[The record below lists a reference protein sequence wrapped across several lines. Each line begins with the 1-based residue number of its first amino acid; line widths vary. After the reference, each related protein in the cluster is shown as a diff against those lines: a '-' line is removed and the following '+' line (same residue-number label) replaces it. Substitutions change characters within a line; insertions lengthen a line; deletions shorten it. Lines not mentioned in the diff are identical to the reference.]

1 MSGCFRR
8 PYTRQVMSSSDASVL
23 NPLLWLVAFQ
33 FGLYAVG
40 WMVCAVLLK
49 EDRAAVV
56 HWGLFLLLL
65 SAGLLLAGLRTEP
78 RTWWAYNGANLLAL
92 VAFFVMRRG
101 VELFFREPPSD
112 VEQLAVLALVGGA
125 IALVGTGP
133 VGSGW
138 RILLSYAGLGYAMV
152 RMIAIVR
159 VPVRAE
165 FGRAAWLAVVV
176 PGLLI
181 VLLLV
186 LLAVRQALSLGTPQ
200 EMHGQAATGLGLMPL
215 YLFGSALFNFGFM
228 VLLTQRLLLKLRRT
242 SRRDALTGLENRGA
256 IDATVQHLWA
266 QSSRGAAGFAALLI
280 DIDHFKRIN
289 DTHGHAVGDQVL
301 EHVAAVIA
309 AQARQADSVG
319 RYGGDEFIIVA
330 PQSTLAGAAQAAERL
345 RVVMEAEP
353 IHARASDL
361 RVTLSIG
368 VAASTS
374 EDVAVADV
382 LARADRALY
391 RAKAKGRNRVQV
403 LEA

>member
-1 MSGCFRR
+1 
-8 PYTRQVMSSSDASVL
+8 MSSSDASAL

-33 FGLYAVG
+33 FGLYAIG
-40 WMVCAVLLK
+40 WMACALLLK
-49 EDRAAVV
+49 EDEAAVV

-65 SAGLLLAGLRTEP
+65 SAGLLLAGLRAEP

-92 VAFFVMRRG
+92 VAFMVMRRG

-112 VEQLAVLALVGGA
+112 GEQLTLLALVGGA
-125 IALVGTGP
+125 IALMSTGP

-138 RILLSYAGLGYAMV
+138 RILLSYIGLGYAMV
-152 RMIAIVR
+152 RVIAVVR

-176 PGLLI
+176 PGLVI

-186 LLAVRQALSLGTPQ
+186 LLAARQAWSLGAPQ
-200 EMHGQAATGLGLMPL
+200 EMHSTATGLGLMPL

-228 VLLTQRLLLKLRRT
+228 VLLMQRLLLKLKRA

-256 IDATVQHLWA
+256 IDGTMQHLWA
-266 QSSRGAAGFAALLI
+266 QSSRGAEGFAVLLI
-280 DIDHFKRIN
+280 DVDHFKRVN
-289 DTHGHAVGDQVL
+289 DAHGHAVGDQVL
-301 EHVAAVIA
+301 EHVASVIA

-319 RYGGDEFIIVA
+319 RYGGDEFIVVA
-330 PQSTLAGAAQAAERL
+330 PRSSLSGAAQAAERL
-345 RVVMEAEP
+345 RLAMEAEH
-353 IHARASDL
+353 IHARASNL

-374 EDVAVADV
+374 EDQAVADV
-382 LARADRALY
+382 LARADRSLY
-391 RAKAKGRNRVQV
+391 RAKAKGRNRVD
-403 LEA
+403 AA